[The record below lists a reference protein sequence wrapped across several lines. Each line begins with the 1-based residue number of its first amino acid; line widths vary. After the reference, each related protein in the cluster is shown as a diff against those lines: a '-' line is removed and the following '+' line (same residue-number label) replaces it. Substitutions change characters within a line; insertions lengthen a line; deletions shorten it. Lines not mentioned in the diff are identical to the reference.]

1 MERTEK
7 KIIGYTTGVFDMFHI
22 GHLNI
27 LKRAKEQCDYL
38 IVGVS
43 TDEVVE
49 EYKKKTPII
58 KFEER
63 IAIVEAIKYVDEV
76 IPQTTMDKMEAW
88 KQLKFDVMFHG
99 SDWKGSDMYNNII
112 EKFNNV
118 GVKVIFLPHTEGVSS
133 TLLTEVLY
141 DKKNSK

>member
-76 IPQTTMDKMEAW
+76 VPQTTMDKMEAW

-99 SDWKGSDMYNNII
+99 SDWKGSDMYNHII

-118 GVKVIFLPHTEGVSS
+118 GVQVIFLPHTEGVSS

>member
-76 IPQTTMDKMEAW
+76 VPQTTMDKMEAW

-99 SDWKGSDMYNNII
+99 SDWKGSDMYNHII

-141 DKKNSK
+141 NKKNSK